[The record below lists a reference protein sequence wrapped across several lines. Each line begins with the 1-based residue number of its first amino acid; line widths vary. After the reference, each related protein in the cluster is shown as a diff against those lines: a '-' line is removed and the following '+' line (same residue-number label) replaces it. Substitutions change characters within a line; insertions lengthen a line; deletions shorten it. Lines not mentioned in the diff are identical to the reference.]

1 DVCVAAR
8 RHPWLTES
16 PASPA
21 ALPAPCTRAAPRMT
35 PPFPANAPPPP
46 AAVEGPCAATAVAGP
61 SHPTTGRDCR
71 TQPGRGSGRPAPG
84 LSAQTS
90 RWPIEQPGA
99 VPAPAESWSI
109 RWPEPV
115 LVPTIPGTGHP
126 PTVIGLVRRQSPS
139 ETADPL
145 SVARTGRVRRSFPGP
160 ALPGLPPG
168 RPRALPFRLPAPHG
182 LRTDRCSS
190 RIGHRPTTPG
200 STRTPNRHV
209 QPYVH
214 HPPAPPAIFGAPAP
228 YPVHR
233 R

>member
-1 DVCVAAR
+1 
-8 RHPWLTES
+8 
-16 PASPA
+16 
-21 ALPAPCTRAAPRMT
+21 
-35 PPFPANAPPPP
+35 
-46 AAVEGPCAATAVAGP
+46 
-61 SHPTTGRDCR
+61 
-71 TQPGRGSGRPAPG
+71 
-84 LSAQTS
+84 
-90 RWPIEQPGA
+90 
-99 VPAPAESWSI
+99 
-109 RWPEPV
+109 
-115 LVPTIPGTGHP
+115 
-126 PTVIGLVRRQSPS
+126 IGLVRRQSPS

-214 HPPAPPAIFGAPAP
+214 QPPAPPARFGAPAP

-233 R
+233 RYHARTAADFFRIRSLGAPSRVPRPAPRIPALAGSQLQVPPWPPCRAVLSDTVLPYQRVSCAFAIVY